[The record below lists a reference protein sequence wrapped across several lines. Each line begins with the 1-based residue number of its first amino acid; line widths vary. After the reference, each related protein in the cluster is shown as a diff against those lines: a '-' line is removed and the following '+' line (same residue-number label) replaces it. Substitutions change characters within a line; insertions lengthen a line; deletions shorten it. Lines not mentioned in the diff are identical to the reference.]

1 MGPRRG
7 PDGVIA
13 LTLPLGDRK
22 MPGIAA
28 DDIGPAIAA
37 IFKDKKYIGK
47 RIGLAGEHPTAVQ
60 MAAILTKV
68 LGKYVKVSPGGWW
81 GMLGLQR
88 RTWAEPPLASPLG

>member
-37 IFKDKKYIGK
+37 IFKDKKYVGK
-47 RIGLAGEHPTAVQ
+47 RIGLAGEHPTCVQ

-68 LGKYVKVSPGGWW
+68 LGKYVKVSRARSGS
-81 GMLGLQR
+81 
-88 RTWAEPPLASPLG
+88 PPFG